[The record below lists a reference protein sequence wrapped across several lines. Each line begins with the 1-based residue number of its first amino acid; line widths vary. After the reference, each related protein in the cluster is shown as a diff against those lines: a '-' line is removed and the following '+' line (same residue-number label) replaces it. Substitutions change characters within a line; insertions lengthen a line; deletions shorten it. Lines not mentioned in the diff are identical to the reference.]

1 MKMTLKECLIIGLI
15 IITVVHSDKCYHTKC
30 RTGEY
35 IYVDCDRT
43 TYRCRKYS
51 EYSGWSGS
59 CTYKGFETIN
69 AYVYCSKGQTCFV
82 EPETGQASCQGEAD
96 DYSLDFDYTPIVY
109 GITAAS
115 VLAIALAFLCWY
127 RYKRSNDALRFGNQ
141 RVLAAQPVTYNTAV
155 PPTTATQ
162 YPTTSYPPPGQ
173 YPPAQYPPS
182 VGSYPPP
189 AAQYPPPAAQYPPAQ
204 YPPPPAQYPPPA
216 AQYPP
221 PPGGYP
227 PPASDQKTP
236 LPGECSEVP
245 SDQK

>member
-189 AAQYPPPAAQYPPAQ
+189 AAQYPPPAAQ
-204 YPPPPAQYPPPA
+204 
-216 AQYPP
+216 
-221 PPGGYP
+221 
-227 PPASDQKTP
+227 
-236 LPGECSEVP
+236 
-245 SDQK
+245 